1 MSWEK
6 VKLGDIAARVQTGPF
21 GSQLHQSDYSE
32 FGTPVVMPKDMIG
45 GKILEDSIARVEEQH
60 VNRLSRHKVN
70 VGDIL
75 YARRGDVGK
84 CALVTENEKGWLC
97 GTGCLKVTIDFS
109 KANPKFVF
117 YQLQK
122 PETVGWVEKHAVGAT
137 MLNLNTGILESIPIE
152 LPELN
157 EQNKI
162 VDILSAYDN
171 LIENNQKQI
180 KLLEEAAQ
188 RLYKQWFI
196 DLRFP
201 GHETTP
207 IVDGLPEGWRKES
220 VKDCLEM
227 HIGGGWGKDN
237 PDGKNTFAGKVI
249 RGTDINDV
257 KQGNFNDVPTRY
269 HTANDMQKRKL
280 AEYDIVF
287 ELSNGNINNIGR
299 SLFVNQLLL
308 ENCGENTICASF
320 CKLLRSKNKY
330 LAMLLY
336 LEIQDM
342 QNSGRMLPYKK
353 HGSNGINNFD
363 FEEFLNHEF
372 LIPSNK
378 DLLAPF
384 FDIMKKIANIQKSF
398 SLLIES
404 RDRLLPKLMNGEIFF
419 EKGI

>member
-1 MSWEK
+1 MAWEK
-6 VKLGDIAARVQTGPF
+6 VKLGDIAASVQTGPF

-137 MLNLNTGILESIPIE
+137 MLNLNTGILESIPLE
-152 LPELN
+152 LPKLS

-201 GHETTP
+201 GHETSK
-207 IVDGLPEGWRKES
+207 IVNGLPEGWMKERADS
-220 VKDCLEM
+220 FFNIT
-227 HIGGGWGKDN
+227 IGKTPPRAEKQWFTEDGSGKPWISISDM
-237 PDGKNTFAGKVI
+237 
-249 RGTDINDV
+249 GTDSAFLFETSEGLTLEAIKRHNVKVVPANTVLLSFKLTVGRVSITTTEMCTNEAIAHFVADDDSMREYAYCYLKNFHYDELGSTSSISKAINSKIV
-257 KQGNFNDVPTRY
+257 KAMPFVMPSD
-269 HTANDMQKRKL
+269 
-280 AEYDIVF
+280 DIVKAF
-287 ELSNGNINNIGR
+287 HKVMKPIFDQIFTKQKQIQNLS
-299 SLFVNQLLL
+299 Q
-308 ENCGENTICASF
+308 
-320 CKLLRSKNKY
+320 
-330 LAMLLY
+330 
-336 LEIQDM
+336 
-342 QNSGRMLPYKK
+342 
-353 HGSNGINNFD
+353 
-363 FEEFLNHEF
+363 
-372 LIPSNK
+372 
-378 DLLAPF
+378 
-384 FDIMKKIANIQKSF
+384 
-398 SLLIES
+398 S
-404 RDRLLPKLMNGEIFF
+404 RDRLLPKLMNGEL
-419 EKGI
+419 EV

>member
-6 VKLGDIAARVQTGPF
+6 VKLGDIAASVQTGPF

-122 PETVGWVEKHAVGAT
+122 LETVGWVEKHAVGAT

-152 LPELN
+152 LPKLN

-196 DLRFP
+196 DLRYP

-207 IVDGLPEGWRKES
+207 IVDGLPEGWSITKIQDVCDNIGAGGTPSRSQKAFWQDGNIDWFKTQELCDCWLFESSEKISEEGLKRSAAKMFPANSILMAIYASPTLGRLGILTKKACSNQAALCLQADESKVSNYWLYLKLFELRDRFNSIARGAGQQNISGIIVKETEIALPPYS
-220 VKDCLEM
+220 
-227 HIGGGWGKDN
+227 I
-237 PDGKNTFAGKVI
+237 
-249 RGTDINDV
+249 
-257 KQGNFNDVPTRY
+257 
-269 HTANDMQKRKL
+269 MQK
-280 AEYDIVF
+280 F
-287 ELSNGNINNIGR
+287 TEL
-299 SLFVNQLLL
+299 V
-308 ENCGENTICASF
+308 
-320 CKLLRSKNKY
+320 K
-330 LAMLLY
+330 
-336 LEIQDM
+336 
-342 QNSGRMLPYKK
+342 
-353 HGSNGINNFD
+353 
-363 FEEFLNHEF
+363 
-372 LIPSNK
+372 
-378 DLLAPF
+378 PF
-384 FDIMKKIANIQKSF
+384 FEKQRILQLQNI
-398 SLLIES
+398 SLTKT
-404 RDRLLPKLMNGEIFF
+404 RDRLLPKLMNGEL
-419 EKGI
+419 EV

>member
-1 MSWEK
+1 MPWEK
-6 VKLGDIAARVQTGPF
+6 VKLGDIAASVQTGPF

-60 VNRLSRHKVN
+60 VNRLSRHQVN

-137 MLNLNTGILESIPIE
+137 MLNLNTGILESIPLE
-152 LPELN
+152 LPKLS

-207 IVDGLPEGWRKES
+207 IVDGLPEGWRKEKLGN
-220 VKDCLEM
+220 VVEY
-227 HIGGGWGKDN
+227 
-237 PDGKNTFAGKVI
+237 I
-249 RGTDINDV
+249 RGTSY
-257 KQGNFNDVPTRY
+257 TSS
-269 HTANDMQKRKL
+269 
-280 AEYDIVF
+280 
-287 ELSNGNINNIGR
+287 ELSDFDGVLMVNLKNINAFGGYKRNAEKRFTGKYKENGILEPGDLVMGCTDMTKER
-299 SLFVNQLLL
+299 RLVGHVALIPNLREHAVFTMDLL
-308 ENCGENTICASF
+308 
-320 CKLLRSKNKY
+320 KLLPKRISKTFLYAQCRFGGLSYKISP
-330 LAMLLY
+330 LANGANVLHLRPENMADIDVLCPDENIVEAFDKVFASMISKIEK
-336 LEIQDM
+336 LEDQIQ
-342 QNSGRMLPYKK
+342 
-353 HGSNGINNFD
+353 
-363 FEEFLNHEF
+363 
-372 LIPSNK
+372 
-378 DLLAPF
+378 LA
-384 FDIMKKIANIQKSF
+384 A
-398 SLLIES
+398 ES
-404 RDRLLPKLMNGEIFF
+404 RDRLLPKLMCENFVCNMGV
-419 EKGI
+419 

>member
-1 MSWEK
+1 MAWEK
-6 VKLGDIAARVQTGPF
+6 VKLGDIAASVQTGPF

-152 LPELN
+152 LPKLN

-196 DLRFP
+196 DLRYP
-201 GHETTP
+201 GHETTK
-207 IVDGLPEGWRKES
+207 IVDGLPEGWRKGIVGEIAEF
-220 VKDCLEM
+220 KR
-227 HIGGGWGKDN
+227 
-237 PDGKNTFAGKVI
+237 GKVI
-249 RGTDINDV
+249 TKAQVAEGNIPVVAGGLEPAYYHNTANTTAPVITVSGSGANAGFAQLYNENVFASDCSFADINTTPYVYFVYCLLKD
-257 KQGNFNDVPTRY
+257 KKTELDSL
-269 HTANDMQKRKL
+269 QKGAAQPHVYAKDINAL
-280 AEYDIVF
+280 A
-287 ELSNGNINNIGR
+287 
-299 SLFVNQLLL
+299 
-308 ENCGENTICASF
+308 T
-320 CKLLRSKNKY
+320 
-330 LAMLLY
+330 
-336 LEIQDM
+336 
-342 QNSGRMLPYKK
+342 
-353 HGSNGINNFD
+353 
-363 FEEFLNHEF
+363 
-372 LIPSNK
+372 LIPPEEMLKLYTKYASPYFEKVKALKEQIKN
-378 DLLAPF
+378 LT
-384 FDIMKKIANIQKSF
+384 Q
-398 SLLIES
+398 S
-404 RDRLLPKLMNGEIFF
+404 RDRLLPKLMNGEL
-419 EKGI
+419 EV